1 PAAGTT
7 ALARRLAGI
16 PEADQEKVLLDL
28 VRHQAAAALGHATA
42 ARIEPTTAFKDI
54 GFDSLTAV
62 ELRNRLRAATGLR
75 LKPTLVFDHP
85 NPVAI
90 ARLLHK
96 DLVLD
101 LTAEA
106 PPVLAELDRLEAQL
120 AALAPQDS
128 VRDKVTA
135 RLKALLWKW
144 TDTHQDAVANTAD
157 ADPGTGRD
165 LDLDRIDSA
174 TDDEMF
180 DLIDQELGS
189 H

>member
-1 PAAGTT
+1 M
-7 ALARRLAGI
+7 
-16 PEADQEKVLLDL
+16 PEADQEKLLLNL
-28 VRHQAAAALGHATA
+28 VRNEAAAALGHPTA
-42 ARIEPTTAFKDI
+42 ARIEPTTAFRDI
-54 GFDSLTAV
+54 GFDSLTSV
-62 ELRNRLRAATGLR
+62 ELRNRLKAATGLR

-101 LTAEA
+101 LAAET
-106 PPVLAELDRLEAQL
+106 PPVLDEMDRLEAQL
-120 AALAPQDS
+120 ATLDPQDA

-144 TDTHQDAVANTAD
+144 TDTHQDTATNTAD
-157 ADPGTGRD
+157 TGTGTDRD
-165 LDLDRIDSA
+165 FDLDRMDA
-174 TDDEMF
+174 VTDDEMF

-189 H
+189 L

>member
-1 PAAGTT
+1 M
-7 ALARRLAGI
+7 
-16 PEADQEKVLLDL
+16 
-28 VRHQAAAALGHATA
+28 RHQAAAALGHATA

-62 ELRNRLRAATGLR
+62 ELRNRLKAATGLR

-106 PPVLAELDRLEAQL
+106 PPVFAELDRLEAQL
-120 AALAPQDS
+120 AALAPEDA
-128 VRDKVTA
+128 VRDEVTA

-144 TDTHQDAVANTAD
+144 TDTHQDAAVNTAD
-157 ADPGTGRD
+157 AGPGTDRD
-165 LDLDRIDSA
+165 IDLDRIDTA

-189 H
+189 R